1 MPRDTETNERYSVCI
16 GIDTY
21 APETGLKPLSC
32 AENDARAMD
41 KVLGELGFAPENRVL
56 LLGEEA
62 TLDAVNDALGEMI
75 FNCSKENDLVVVYFA
90 GHSTP
95 VTLEDRASEVFLATT
110 DFRRQRLMTDRYF
123 RQERALGME
132 RVRRVFFEGSG
143 SRKRLF
149 IFDSCYSGDFYGS
162 AYRDDTNQVLGY
174 IREKMNSETEGR
186 IFIASCLPYQQA
198 QESITYGHGQFTYYL
213 LQALKG

>member
-75 FNCSKENDLVVVYFA
+75 FNCS
-90 GHSTP
+90 
-95 VTLEDRASEVFLATT
+95 
-110 DFRRQRLMTDRYF
+110 
-123 RQERALGME
+123 
-132 RVRRVFFEGSG
+132 
-143 SRKRLF
+143 
-149 IFDSCYSGDFYGS
+149 
-162 AYRDDTNQVLGY
+162 
-174 IREKMNSETEGR
+174 
-186 IFIASCLPYQQA
+186 
-198 QESITYGHGQFTYYL
+198 
-213 LQALKG
+213 